1 MPSCNT
7 YHLTWVSLTLGV
19 GYLFTAA
26 PAKRSRCSL
35 PWTRGISSRR
45 CFIRQFQGCG
55 QGNFKLVGLP
65 PLPLAA
71 GKLGAFVAPLEE
83 DLQAERMSPLRH
95 PSLSLSPLTNAH
107 LEPLASCH
115 SPAANPHRPPSCGIP
130 TSKAP
135 TFSSTPPLPLHL
147 ERPLQCGNVPT
158 AQTDRSSLQ
167 SGAEAGSGPGQ

>member
-115 SPAANPHRPPSCGIP
+115 SPAADPSVHLAVGFRHP
-130 TSKAP
+130 K
-135 TFSSTPPLPLHL
+135 PPLSPKHIL
-147 ERPLQCGNVPT
+147 
-158 AQTDRSSLQ
+158 
-167 SGAEAGSGPGQ
+167 